1 MSSPLSTSL
10 TILLLCIS
18 VCLGT
23 HRRSAEPHLR
33 ILPSGRQEI
42 RAGKNLVLTCR
53 AQVPNIELVK
63 QLRWINPRGAEIPQD
78 DRIYSEEQ
86 PGDAATA
93 LFIKKLTEEDAG
105 DYRCTAV
112 YASNQQLEARVDIS
126 VYIGITWED
135 APRVQYASLDEDYKV
150 RCVVRAN
157 PPANIDWL
165 KESLIISTGDQ
176 YVIESDG
183 LLIKDVSKSNA
194 GTFTCRARVP
204 QTGELEE
211 RDIRLDVQEP
221 PSWII
226 KPFDLRGS
234 ELNKVEF
241 KCQALGSPPP
251 KYTWVDKEGIDATE
265 KEGWKLDETTGTLTA
280 FQLERKD
287 EGEYTCIA
295 ENNAGRLE
303 AAAYLKVIV
312 RPRVQELINQT
323 FPVGREEARLTC
335 LASGDPLPKIVWRKW
350 SRNEPFYTGGQPDD
364 DRIIVEESTVHAPY
378 YTEGESFWRKST
390 ITITK
395 VKRSDDGLY
404 ECQAENEGGKF
415 YKSGHITVE
424 FGPTFEDQ
432 LYDKEWSWDQRPIQ
446 LSCIATAIP
455 NATVTWWF
463 KGKEIGRST
472 GDLDKN
478 FEIKGH
484 GGRGTPTSTLTVTPL
499 RSDYY
504 GFYKCKAENPH
515 GIAFH
520 EIELEEAREP
530 SRIQQAIIDKTTA
543 TTLQFRFVPPTDT
556 GGLPVDAYAVE
567 YKNTKSDWISAK
579 RRVWPARDISDGGY
593 VLEDLLPITTY
604 DLRFGSK
611 NRVGFSEWS
620 AEQRITMPRPGPPQ
634 PPTLKTEQFGVEMN
648 GIIEVNTSNS
658 YELSWKIPEDNGVP
672 IDYFLLAYYPV
683 RRDSVTSNSWTRV
696 GDITKKE
703 IPHRGNVRDRLDL
716 QFQDT
721 YYRIELQAHNQLGF
735 SPKSSITIKTNKDDA
750 RGSSVISPPSMLNSV
765 PQLHSTLAQ
774 HLLIIVPLCF
784 GVSTL
789 T

>member
-1 MSSPLSTSL
+1 MILILSISNC
-10 TILLLCIS
+10 LC
-18 VCLGT
+18 T
-23 HRRSAEPHLR
+23 HRRSAGPHLR
-33 ILPSGRQEI
+33 ILPSGKQEI

-53 AQVPNIELVK
+53 AQVPNIELIK
-63 QLRWINPRGAEIPQD
+63 HLRWINPRGQEIPQD
-78 DRIYSEEQ
+78 DRVYSEEQ

-93 LFIKKLTEEDAG
+93 LFIKKLSEEDAG
-105 DYRCTAV
+105 EYRCTAV
-112 YASNQQLEARVDIS
+112 YASNQQLEARVEIL

-135 APRVQYASLDEDYKV
+135 APIVQYASLEEDYKV

-183 LLIKDVSKSNA
+183 LLIKGVTKKNA

-226 KPFDLRGS
+226 KPFDIRGA
-234 ELNKVEF
+234 ELDKVEF

-265 KEGWKLDETTGTLTA
+265 KEGWKLDEITGTLTA

-303 AAAYLKVIV
+303 SAAYLKVIV

-323 FPVGREEARLTC
+323 YPVGREGAKLTC
-335 LASGDPLPKIVWRKW
+335 VASGDPLPKIVWRKW

-364 DRIIVEESTVHAPY
+364 DRIIVEESRIHAPY
-378 YTEGESFWRKST
+378 YTEGESFWRKSS
-390 ITITK
+390 IIIDK
-395 VKRSDDGLY
+395 VNRSDDGLY
-404 ECQAENEGGKF
+404 ECQAENEGGRF

-432 LYDKEWSWDQRPIQ
+432 LYDKEWSWDQRPIK

-463 KGKEIGRST
+463 KGKEIGRSN
-472 GDLDKN
+472 GDLDRN
-478 FEIKGH
+478 FIIKGH
-484 GGRGTPTSTLTVTPL
+484 GPTSELTVTPL

-504 GFYKCKAENPH
+504 GFYECKAENPH

-530 SRIQQAIIDKTTA
+530 SKIQQAIIDKTTA

-556 GGLPVDAYAVE
+556 GGLPVDVYAVE
-567 YKNTKSDWISAK
+567 YKFRNQDWLAAK

-593 VLEDLLPITTY
+593 VLEDLIPRTTY

-611 NRVGFSEWS
+611 NRVGFSDWS
-620 AEQRITMPRPGPPQ
+620 SEQTITMPRPGPPQ
-634 PPTLKTEQFGVEMN
+634 PPVLKTDQFGVENN
-648 GIIEVNTSNS
+648 GVIEVNTSNS

-672 IDYFLLAYYPV
+672 IDYFLLQYYPV
-683 RRDSVTSNSWTRV
+683 RRDSFGSNNWARV

-703 IPHRGNVRDRLDL
+703 IQHRGNVRDRLDL

-721 YYRIELQAHNQLGF
+721 YYRIVLQAHNQMGF
-735 SPKSSITIKTNKDDA
+735 SLESSIIIKTKKDA
-750 RGSSVISPPSMLNSV
+750 VRGSTVIATPSMLNSV
-765 PQLHSTLAQ
+765 SKHCSRAEQYL
-774 HLLIIVPLCF
+774 LLIVPAVYCF
-784 GVSTL
+784 YLSTF

>member
-1 MSSPLSTSL
+1 MSFSTS
-10 TILLLCIS
+10 TIIIVVLSIS
-18 VCLGT
+18 GCLAT
-23 HRRSAEPHLR
+23 QHRRSGEPHLR

-63 QLRWINPRGAEIPQD
+63 QLKWINPRGQDIPQD
-78 DRIYSEEQ
+78 DRVYSEEQ

-93 LFIKKLTEEDAG
+93 LFIKKLSEEDAG
-105 DYRCTAV
+105 EYRCTAV
-112 YASNQQLEARVDIS
+112 YASNQRLEARVDIS

-135 APRVQYASLDEDYKV
+135 APITQYASLDEDYKV

-183 LLIKDVSKSNA
+183 LLIKDVTKKNA

-226 KPFDLRGS
+226 KPSDLRGA
-234 ELNKVEF
+234 ELDKVEF
-241 KCQALGSPPP
+241 KCSALGSPPP
-251 KYTWVDKEGIDATE
+251 KYTWVDKDGIDATE
-265 KEGWKLDETTGTLTA
+265 KEGWKLDETSGTLTA

-295 ENNAGRLE
+295 ENNAGRLQSQ
-303 AAAYLKVIV
+303 AYLKVIV
-312 RPRVQELINQT
+312 RPRVQELFNHT
-323 FPVGREEARLTC
+323 YPVGREAATLTC

-350 SRNEPFYTGGQPDD
+350 SRNEPFFTGGQPDD
-364 DRIIVEESTVHAPY
+364 ERIIVEESTVHAPY

-390 ITITK
+390 IIIDG
-395 VKRSDDGLY
+395 VRREDDGLY
-404 ECQAENEGGKF
+404 ECQAENEGGRF

-432 LYDKEWSWDQRPIQ
+432 LYKKEWSWDQRPIK

-463 KGKEIGRST
+463 RGKEIGRSGAGS
-472 GDLDKN
+472 GDLDRN
-478 FEIKGH
+478 FNVRGH
-484 GGRGTPTSTLTVTPL
+484 GPTTELTITPL

-504 GFYKCKAENPH
+504 GFYKCKAENPY
-515 GIAFH
+515 GIAYH

-530 SRIQQAIIDKTTA
+530 SKIQQVIIDKTTA
-543 TTLQFRFVPPTDT
+543 TTILFRFVAPTDT
-556 GGLPVDAYAVE
+556 GGLPLDAYAVE
-567 YKNTKSDWISAK
+567 YKDSRKDWISAK

-593 VLEDLLPITTY
+593 VLEGLVPKATY

-620 AEQRITMPRPGPPQ
+620 GQQTLVMPAPGPPQ
-634 PPTLKTEQFGVEMN
+634 PPTLKTDQFGVELEP
-648 GIIEVNTSNS
+648 GVVEVNTSNS

-672 IDYFLLAYYPV
+672 IDYFLLTYYRV
-683 RRDSVTSNSWTRV
+683 NRADWSRV
-696 GDITKKE
+696 GDIVKKE

-721 YYRIELQAHNQLGF
+721 YYKIVLQAHNQMGF
-735 SPKSSITIKTNKDDA
+735 SQESSIIIKTRKDA
-750 RGSSVISPPSMLNSV
+750 ERGGTLISPPSMLNSK
-765 PQLHSTLAQ
+765 QQTRINMS
-774 HLLIIVPLCF
+774 LIAIIF
-784 GVSTL
+784 IL
-789 T
+789 TFYFSR